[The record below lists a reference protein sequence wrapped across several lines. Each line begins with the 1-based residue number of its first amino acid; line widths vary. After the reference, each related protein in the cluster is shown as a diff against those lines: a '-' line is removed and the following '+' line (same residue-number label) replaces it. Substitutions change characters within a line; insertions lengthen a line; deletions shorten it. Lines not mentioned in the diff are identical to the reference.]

1 MNRRDMLK
9 LSSYAVAAASAP
21 ALAESASAATSKNG
35 NPSIARWDDIE
46 LNLPGPTTGNPFLD
60 VTLTATFRFQ
70 HRFVSVDGFYDGEG
84 SYKVRFM
91 PDEAGA
97 WTWSTASNIPA
108 LKQVLAARGGRL
120 GYNVK
125 VILET
130 G

>member
-9 LSSYAVAAASAP
+9 LSSYAVAAASA
-21 ALAESASAATSKNG
+21 LAEPASAETSKNG
-35 NPSIARWDDIE
+35 SPSVARWDDIE

-60 VTLTATFRFQ
+60 VTLSATFRFQ
-70 HRFVSVDGFYDGEG
+70 HRVISVDGFYDGEG

-108 LKQVLAARGGRL
+108 LNRQSGSFQCIAP
-120 GYNVK
+120 
-125 VILET
+125 E
-130 G
+130 